1 MPRTKSRSGHTSTA
15 ARKTRASRANGT
27 RQAGRSEDATKMR
40 RYLEFVRAI
49 VGGSGRNG
57 R

>member
-15 ARKTRASRANGT
+15 ARKTRASRSNGT